1 MSGGPRL
8 RRIAILGSLLML
20 VVTASVWTIG
30 CLVAALSLSNEIE
43 SQSALLNAMQDRLQ
57 AVGARLP
64 GDSQRAVPGQDAFLP
79 GETAD
84 VAAAAL
90 QRLVTEKI
98 RQAGGDVIES
108 GREGS
113 GTEAKEP
120 DSVYLRVAFAGDIGK
135 LQRVLFELEGGKPA
149 LLVRQLALEK
159 AVSAPDDPQK
169 SPELKAVM
177 LVGAQWKDTR

>member
-1 MSGGPRL
+1 MSGTRL
-8 RRIAILGSLLML
+8 RRVAILGSLLL
-20 VVTASVWTIG
+20 LLSAACIWTVS
-30 CLVAALSLSNEIE
+30 CLVAALSLNNEIDT
-43 SQSALLNAMQDRLQ
+43 QSALLNAMQDRLQ
-57 AVGARLP
+57 AVGAS
-64 GDSQRAVPGQDAFLP
+64 GDAQRSVPEQDAFLS

-98 RQAGGDVIES
+98 RQAGGEVIES

-113 GTEAKEP
+113 GAQAKEP
-120 DSVYLRVAFAGDIGK
+120 ESVYLRVAFAGDIGK

-149 LLVRQLALEK
+149 LLVRQLTLET
-159 AVSAPDDPQK
+159 ASSDLADPHQ
-169 SPELKAVM
+169 SPELRAVM